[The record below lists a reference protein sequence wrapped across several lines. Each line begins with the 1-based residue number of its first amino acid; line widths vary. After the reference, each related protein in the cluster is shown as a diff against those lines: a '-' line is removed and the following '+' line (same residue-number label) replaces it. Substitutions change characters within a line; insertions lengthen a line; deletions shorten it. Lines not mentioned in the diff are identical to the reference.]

1 MRIFASRT
9 GGFALDSTQL
19 VDTLGTWSFYGS
31 DPFQSIEAGAGD
43 GEADLADL
51 RKIMEP
57 YSNQLQWVNRDSQSV
72 SVPFLGGAV
81 GYISYDYGRCLE
93 RIPNLAKDD
102 LELPYFSFGLYDR
115 IVAKDS
121 LSGAVYLVA
130 SEVRE
135 SAERSFQY
143 LEACLNVADSMDLKN
158 SVFSFKDWNWD
169 TSRADFCHAVK
180 RLKL

>member
-1 MRIFASRT
+1 M
-9 GGFALDSTQL
+9 
-19 VDTLGTWSFYGS
+19 
-31 DPFQSIEAGAGD
+31 
-43 GEADLADL
+43 
-51 RKIMEP
+51 KIMEP
-57 YSNQLQWVNRDSQSV
+57 IQINCSGWTDSRPYPS
-72 SVPFLGGAV
+72 PFGGAV
-81 GYISYDYGRCLE
+81 GYISYDYGRYLE

-143 LEACLNVADSMDLKN
+143 LEACLNV
-158 SVFSFKDWNWD
+158 VG
-169 TSRADFCHAVK
+169 
-180 RLKL
+180 